1 MLKRACDDG
10 DLLECGDF
18 VHRVRKSRNFVCAGE
33 YRGDV
38 EPYLPVPRPSNHR
51 YPERVFDDED
61 WGLVR
66 AGIPFRVLSGM
77 TARGNQQT
85 GNAGE
90 SECLSLSGRLLSEDT
105 GGSMIELLLSS
116 TVMLAVLLC
125 ILEVCLVLY
134 AYCCTAMA
142 AREGTR
148 YAIVRGSACNSFA
161 AQCPA
166 AKSDITNY
174 IQGLQFPAVN
184 AAAFGVTTTY
194 SAYPSGTC
202 SPSAS
207 CNNPGNLVKIQV
219 TYSYPLSLPMVS
231 KITFS
236 LSSTS
241 QMIISQ

>member
-1 MLKRACDDG
+1 
-10 DLLECGDF
+10 
-18 VHRVRKSRNFVCAGE
+18 
-33 YRGDV
+33 
-38 EPYLPVPRPSNHR
+38 
-51 YPERVFDDED
+51 
-61 WGLVR
+61 
-66 AGIPFRVLSGM
+66 M
-77 TARGNQQT
+77 TARGIRQT
-85 GNAGE
+85 RNAQE
-90 SECLSLSGRLLSEDT
+90 SESPSLRERLLGEET

-148 YAIVRGSACNSFA
+148 YAIVRGSACNSFTSA
-161 AQCPA
+161 CPA
-166 AKSDITNY
+166 AKSDIQSY

-219 TYSYPLSLPMVS
+219 TCSYPISLPMVS
-231 KITFS
+231 KMTFS

>member
-1 MLKRACDDG
+1 LRLLEYAINNG
-10 DLLECGDF
+10 DLLVCVDVMHG
-18 VHRVRKSRNFVCAGE
+18 VRKSRNFVCSGDYDSDGE
-33 YRGDV
+33 PGH
-38 EPYLPVPRPSNHR
+38 PLSRPSEHDN
-51 YPERVFDDED
+51 FDRGILDED
-61 WGLVR
+61 WAIVS
-66 AGIPFRVLSGM
+66 AFPFRLMSWTTDRRTWE
-77 TARGNQQT
+77 TAKAQD
-85 GNAGE
+85 GE
-90 SECLSLSGRLLSEDT
+90 SLSRRLLGEDS
-105 GGSMIELLLSS
+105 GGSMIEIALSS
-116 TVMLAVLLC
+116 TVLLAVLLC
-125 ILEVCLVLY
+125 MLQICLVLY

-148 YAIVRGSACNSFA
+148 YAIVRGSSCNSFTS
-161 AQCPA
+161 QCPA
-166 AKSDITNY
+166 AKSDIQSY

-219 TYSYPLSLPMVS
+219 TYSYLISLPMVS
-231 KITFS
+231 KLTFS

>member
-1 MLKRACDDG
+1 
-10 DLLECGDF
+10 
-18 VHRVRKSRNFVCAGE
+18 
-33 YRGDV
+33 
-38 EPYLPVPRPSNHR
+38 
-51 YPERVFDDED
+51 
-61 WGLVR
+61 
-66 AGIPFRVLSGM
+66 M